1 MRLLTLLVDER
12 EKQWQEELARKEAER
27 QNSHDVDDGRRSH
40 HHHHHHHHRDEHSD
54 DDGDHDPPQPLLDQ
68 KPAVQG
74 VHPRELT
81 DPIPPV
87 AAPIAVPVPDI
98 KLEQHDAEPINY
110 SDNV

>member
-1 MRLLTLLVDER
+1 MVDER
-12 EKQWQEELARKEAER
+12 EKQWQEDLARKEAER
-27 QNSHDVDDGRRSH
+27 QNNHDVDDGRRSH

-54 DDGDHDPPQPLLDQ
+54 DDGDHDPPQSLLDE
-68 KPAVQG
+68 KPAVPG

-81 DPIPPV
+81 DPIPAV

-98 KLEQHDAEPINY
+98 KLEQLDTEPVNY